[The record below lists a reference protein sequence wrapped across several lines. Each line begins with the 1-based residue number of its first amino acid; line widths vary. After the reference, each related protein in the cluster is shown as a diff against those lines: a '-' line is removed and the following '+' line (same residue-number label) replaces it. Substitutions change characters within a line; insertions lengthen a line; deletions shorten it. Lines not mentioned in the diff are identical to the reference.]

1 MAVHSEHPLDRPVYA
16 ALWSRQRDLA
26 IGDDVARRFSP
37 DFGPLAAAA
46 SPDTSDTKALAGLP
60 IGEDGLWIVER
71 AGPVVVPGRQ
81 VVRTAVC
88 VQMTASEVPDI
99 PTSFEVLPLSDAEAG
114 EMFDL
119 ARLTKPG
126 PFGRATHKLG
136 MFIGVRKAGRL
147 VAMAGERLQPSGFI
161 EVSGVCT
168 HPDARGQGYARALS
182 ALVARRILAKGEIP
196 FLHAYDSNVAAIEL
210 YESLGFSIR
219 CAVTVTILQATP

>member
-1 MAVHSEHPLDRPVYA
+1 
-16 ALWSRQRDLA
+16 
-26 IGDDVARRFSP
+26 
-37 DFGPLAAAA
+37 
-46 SPDTSDTKALAGLP
+46 
-60 IGEDGLWIVER
+60 
-71 AGPVVVPGRQ
+71 
-81 VVRTAVC
+81 
-88 VQMTASEVPDI
+88 
-99 PTSFEVLPLSDAEAG
+99 
-114 EMFDL
+114 MFDL